1 MIHVLATITLQPGTR
16 AAFLEEFHRLMPA
29 VHAEEGCLEYGP
41 AIDIAA
47 GLPSPNPVRDDV
59 AVIVEKWSSLD
70 ALRAHLVAPHMH
82 EYRARV
88 KDLVKS
94 VDLQVLAPA

>member
-16 AAFLEEFHRLMPA
+16 TAFLEEFHRLMPA

-47 GLPSPNPVRDDV
+47 GLPSPNPVREDV

-70 ALRAHLVAPHMH
+70 ALKAHLVAPHMH
-82 EYRARV
+82 EYRVRV

>member
-1 MIHVLATITLQPGTR
+1 MIHVLATITLHPGTR
-16 AAFLEEFHRLMPA
+16 GAFLEEFHRLMPA

-41 AIDIAA
+41 AVDIAA
-47 GLPSPNPVRDDV
+47 GLPNPTPLRDDV
-59 AVIVEKWSSLD
+59 TVIIEKWTSLE

-88 KDLVKS
+88 KDLVKG
-94 VDLQVLAPA
+94 VDLQVLEPA